1 MCRSP
6 YITLALASLLV
17 AACDSPSEPEA
28 RPDIPPAA
36 LRPAGVHGGAD
47 VRLINVKDACDPTS
61 FGGAGVDCLRNGRLL
76 FAKFLDQL
84 GKHGIMRAWHFAPSV
99 LHAKVGQTLMAVNRG
114 GEVHT
119 FTEVEEFGGG
129 IVPVLNALSGNP
141 DVAPECLALQADD
154 FIQPGGFDAD
164 DEVEEPGTE
173 HYQCCIHP
181 WMRATVIAN

>member
-1 MCRSP
+1 MCRS
-6 YITLALASLLV
+6 TLIAVALASLLA
-17 AACDSPSEPEA
+17 AACDAPSEPGTRA
-28 RPDIPPAA
+28 DIRPDAA
-36 LRPAGVHGGAD
+36 RAAGVHGGAD
-47 VRLINVKDACDPTS
+47 VRLINMKDACDPGS
-61 FGGAGVDCLRNGRLL
+61 FGAAGVACLRNGGFL
-76 FAKFLDQL
+76 FDKFINQL

-99 LHAKVGQTLMAVNRG
+99 VHAKAGQTLMAVNRG

-129 IVPVLNALSGNP
+129 IVPILNALFGNT
-141 DVAPECLALQADD
+141 DAAPECLTVEADE
-154 FIQPGGFDAD
+154 FIQPGSFDAD

>member
-1 MCRSP
+1 MCRS
-6 YITLALASLLV
+6 TLIAVALASLLA
-17 AACDSPSEPEA
+17 AACDAPSEPGTRA
-28 RPDIPPAA
+28 DIRPDAA
-36 LRPAGVHGGAD
+36 RAAGVHGGAD
-47 VRLINVKDACDPTS
+47 VRLINMKDACDPAS
-61 FGGAGVDCLRNGRLL
+61 FGAVGVDCLRNGGFL
-76 FAKFLDQL
+76 FDKFINQL

-99 LHAKVGQTLMAVNRG
+99 VHAKAGQTLMAVNRG

-129 IVPVLNALSGNP
+129 IVPILNALFGNT
-141 DVAPECLALQADD
+141 DAAPECLTVEADE
-154 FIQPGGFDAD
+154 FIQPGSFDAD

>member
-1 MCRSP
+1 MCRST
-6 YITLALASLLV
+6 YIMIVFGSLL
-17 AACDSPSEPEA
+17 ATACEAPSEPEA
-28 RPDIPPAA
+28 RADIRPAA
-36 LRPAGVHGGAD
+36 ARAAGVHGGSD
-47 VRLINVKDACDPTS
+47 VRLINMKDACDSES
-61 FGGAGVDCLRNGRLL
+61 FGEAGVDCLRNGGLL
-76 FAKFLDQL
+76 FDKFIGQL

-99 LHAKVGQTLMAVNRG
+99 VHAKVGQTLMAVNRG
-114 GEVHT
+114 GEEHT

-141 DVAPECLALQADD
+141 DVAPECLALEADD